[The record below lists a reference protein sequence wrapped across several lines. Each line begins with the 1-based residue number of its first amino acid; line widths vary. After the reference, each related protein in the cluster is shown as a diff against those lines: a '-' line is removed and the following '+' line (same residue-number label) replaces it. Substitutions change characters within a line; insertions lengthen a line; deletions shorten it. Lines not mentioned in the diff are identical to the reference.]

1 MNKIL
6 TTSLTRQVFI
16 LSAFLSLIGVLAVL
30 SATVFMGAAGT
41 SSGHNSLYFFLRQGG
56 ACVMGWILAFVI
68 AKKIDLD
75 KCRGWLAI
83 PFSLLAVA
91 LCVCALFSDEVLGA
105 HRWIRIGPLQFQ
117 VAEAAKLAVILLWA
131 DYFSRHPVKDFV
143 SGNFWDCC
151 GLKNK
156 AKYLLKEI
164 WGTVCCYK
172 KPLVLSIAMLAIIEA
187 GRDLGSVIVIS
198 LMILGMYLVAG
209 GRLRVLCSISLL
221 LGIPGVVALCIKEP
235 YRIGRILSWASMNS
249 KPTVFD
255 LDHQIQH
262 SLISVASGGMFGRGI
277 SHGIGKF
284 GYLPECH
291 TDFIYPVLCE
301 ELGFVGTLGIVLLFV
316 SLCWA
321 GLNIAMK
328 CRDNYRAMV
337 AFGITLQI
345 MIQVMVNLGVVLGIL
360 PNKGLPLPFISYSGS
375 AMLMILIDMGILM
388 RIGEELSIKNRAPV
402 KKSKPRQRRSGA
414 TLSSSES
421 GSAVYDSSSAWY
433 AVREKSNRRGPRM
446 PHPAVDTGWTR
457 EAPIQPYGGS
467 VRQRLYRRQAR

>member
-6 TTSLTRQVFI
+6 TTQLTRQVFI
-16 LSAFLSLIGVLAVL
+16 LAAFLSIIGVLSVL
-30 SATVFMGAAGT
+30 SASVFMGAASTG
-41 SSGHNSLYFFLRQGG
+41 SGHNSLYYFLRQGG
-56 ACVMGWILAFVI
+56 ACVLGWILAFII
-68 AKKIDLD
+68 AKRIDLD
-75 KCRGWLAI
+75 KCRSWLAI
-83 PFSLLAVA
+83 PFSLLAVG
-91 LCVCALFSDEVLGA
+91 LCVCALFGDEVLGA

-117 VAEAAKLAVILLWA
+117 VAEAAKLAIILLWA
-131 DYFSRHPVKDFV
+131 DYLSRHPVRDFV
-143 SGNFWDCC
+143 SGDLWDCH
-151 GLKNK
+151 GIKEK
-156 AKYLLKEI
+156 AKFLLKEL
-164 WGTVCCYK
+164 WHSVSSYK
-172 KPLVLSIAMLAIIEA
+172 KPLLLSGAMLAIIEA
-187 GRDLGSVIVIS
+187 GRDLGSVIVIF

-209 GRLRVLCSISLL
+209 GRLRVLCSVSVL
-221 LGIPGVVALCIKEP
+221 LGIPGVIGLCIKEP

-249 KPTVFD
+249 KPSVFD

-345 MIQVMVNLGVVLGIL
+345 MIQVMVNLGVVLGVL

-388 RIGEELSIKNRAPV
+388 RIGEELSIKNRVPL
-402 KKSKPRQRRSGA
+402 KIIKPRPRRSGA

-421 GSAVYDSSSAWY
+421 GSVEFDSSSAWK
-433 AVREKSNRRGPRM
+433 AVTEKSRNRRSRM

-457 EAPIQPYGGS
+457 EVPIQPYGGS
-467 VRQRLYRRQAR
+467 LRQRQHRHQAR